1 LPTPDDPDLVVGIDH
16 GDDALVWRRPDGRAL
31 VSTVDFFAPLVD
43 DPATWGRIA
52 AANAVSDVYAMGAD
66 PLFAV
71 NIVGW
76 PADLDP
82 ELLGQVMAGGSA
94 TAAEG
99 GWVVAGGHTID
110 APEPFYGQAVT
121 GELNL
126 NDLMTNDA
134 AAPGDALV
142 LTKPLGTG
150 LVATAIKRL
159 EVADAAPAGRIGPLV
174 AEAIAEMSRL
184 NRDAALV
191 ARRAGARAATDVTGF
206 GLAGHLHKMMVASGA
221 AAVLHWAD
229 LPLLDGVTRLVPEF
243 QPGGTGRNLGWVGD
257 ALHVEGSAREAGAR
271 RALLG
276 DPQTSGGLLVS
287 LPPARA
293 AAMVVELVASGH
305 RAAVIG
311 GVVEAGALEAEGGA
325 VAGSVRVL
333 DG

>member
-1 LPTPDDPDLVVGIDH
+1 MPP
-16 GDDALVWRRPDGRAL
+16 
-31 VSTVDFFAPLVD
+31 
-43 DPATWGRIA
+43 
-52 AANAVSDVYAMGAD
+52 
-66 PLFAV
+66 
-71 NIVGW
+71 
-76 PADLDP
+76 
-82 ELLGQVMAGGSA
+82 
-94 TAAEG
+94 
-99 GWVVAGGHTID
+99 
-110 APEPFYGQAVT
+110 
-121 GELNL
+121 
-126 NDLMTNDA
+126 
-134 AAPGDALV
+134 
-142 LTKPLGTG
+142 
-150 LVATAIKRL
+150 
-159 EVADAAPAGRIGPLV
+159 
-174 AEAIAEMSRL
+174 
-184 NRDAALV
+184 
-191 ARRAGARAATDVTGF
+191 ARAAAMVVD
-206 GLAGHLHKMMVASGA
+206 LVASGA

-311 GVVEAGALEAEGGA
+311 GLVEAGALEAEGGA